1 MDIAPS
7 GELTASTKVMG
18 MLQTAHIGR
27 GLISWFTI
35 RRNARTAE

>member
-18 MLQTAHIGR
+18 MLQTAHFGL
-27 GLISWFTI
+27 GLIS
-35 RRNARTAE
+35 